1 MKTKLLFFTI
11 AFLTLC
17 VSFNVQADNKKTPK
31 EETVVFNVP
40 MDCEGCR
47 TKIIGY
53 MSYEKGVKNL
63 DANLEQQTVT
73 ITYNPK
79 RTNKENLI
87 AAFEKLDKK
96 AVEVKQGGNYTL
108 SALQLNA
115 RLILFAMAW
124 FE

>member
-17 VSFNVQADNKKTPK
+17 VSFNVQADNKKVPK

-53 MSYEKGVKNL
+53 M
-63 DANLEQQTVT
+63 T
-73 ITYNPK
+73 
-79 RTNKENLI
+79 
-87 AAFEKLDKK
+87 
-96 AVEVKQGGNYTL
+96 
-108 SALQLNA
+108 
-115 RLILFAMAW
+115 
-124 FE
+124 

>member
-96 AVEVKQGGNYTL
+96 AVEVKQGGCCSNPTCK
-108 SALQLNA
+108 
-115 RLILFAMAW
+115 
-124 FE
+124 